1 MPYTL
6 WPHCQCDSVRF
17 AFAHSFIS
25 EVSCCVAPQHLVHW
39 HSFGIEPGAG
49 YEPDDV
55 NAYRMLRIA
64 WRKSC
69 VSELIALVAWK
80 CSRFSNSFIVCGY
93 VCRFSHLPLVTILS
107 ACQSDR
113 TDGRHRTTDVEWERE
128 RNFNLEIEWHFSW
141 FKKQFR
147 AKKRFCY
154 YSRTHSSG
162 SFHHFFFVNVVC
174 SNGCFFHRSFV
185 LVICWKIYRLLF
197 ATVGTTI
204 LHSQSA
210 SG

>member
-1 MPYTL
+1 M
-6 WPHCQCDSVRF
+6 
-17 AFAHSFIS
+17 
-25 EVSCCVAPQHLVHW
+25 HW

-162 SFHHFFFVNVVC
+162 SFHHFFLWTLCVQTAVFPSLICACNLLKNLSTFVCNSRYYYIALTIGQWIIFIFFLFSTNTDIGVVMRA
-174 SNGCFFHRSFV
+174 N
-185 LVICWKIYRLLF
+185 IIKIVREK
-197 ATVGTTI
+197 TTY
-204 LHSQSA
+204 
-210 SG
+210 